1 MTINK
6 RLEKSLNEINNHEQ
20 HGDLKSHNSI
30 RIIDE
35 VIYVLGNICGLAIYK
50 PDKEDTNYYLAV
62 LLGEDDDYWFIR
74 EDLCTFDVHWIPDY
88 ADVMQRAKDYL
99 MINYNID
106 FTRDEIN

>member
-6 RLEKSLNEINNHEQ
+6 RLKKSLNEINNHEQ
-20 HGDLKSHNSI
+20 HGDPKSHNSI
-30 RIIDE
+30 REIDE
-35 VIYVLGNICGLAIYK
+35 VVYILGNICGLAIYR

-62 LLGEDDDYWFIR
+62 LLGEDDDYWFVR
-74 EDLCTFDVHWIPDY
+74 ESICTFDAHWLPDY
-88 ADVMQRAKDYL
+88 VDVMQRAKDYL

>member
-1 MTINK
+1 MTIYT
-6 RLEKSLNEINNHEQ
+6 RLEKSINKINAHEQ
-20 HGDLKSHNSI
+20 YMDPKSHNSI
-30 RIIDE
+30 KIIDE

-74 EDLCTFDVHWIPDY
+74 ENICRFDVHWLPDY
-88 ADVMQRAKDYL
+88 ADVIQRAKDYL
-99 MINYNID
+99 MTNYNID